1 MEKCVAVDWSDNAI
15 DDLQNIH
22 DFIAQY
28 SKNRAQK
35 IVERVFE
42 RITILESG
50 FVRIGQV
57 EELLQDTEFEYR
69 YLVEDVYKIIYR
81 LVESRVEI
89 VKIFDVR
96 QNPEKLKQDIVNQ

>member
-1 MEKCVAVDWSDNAI
+1 MILLLNIQKTERKRLWS
-15 DDLQNIH
+15 
-22 DFIAQY
+22 
-28 SKNRAQK
+28 
-35 IVERVFE
+35 VF
-42 RITILESG
+42 LNESG

-57 EELLQDTEFEYR
+57 EELLQDSEFEYR

>member
-1 MEKCVAVDWSDNAI
+1 MERRVAVEWSDKAI

-35 IVERVFE
+35 IVERIFE

-50 FVRIGQV
+50 FVKIGQI
-57 EELLQDTEFEYR
+57 EDLLKDSKFEYR
-69 YLVEDVYKIIYR
+69 YLLEDSYKIIYR
-81 LVESRVEI
+81 IIHDKVEI

-96 QNPEKLKQDIVNQ
+96 QDPKKIKS